1 MCKKV
6 RNKEKLYLK
15 IIDTSDENI
24 KYHAMKNIIYRRKI
38 MKMYYCYAGN
48 KKAGDYFSCQMRNI
62 LMIFSFSATEKPRNT
77 LSTSSFNWRSF
88 SSRGGRSLPA
98 SRIVSTDTLQ
108 SFE

>member
-15 IIDTSDENI
+15 IIDTGDENI

-38 MKMYYCYAGN
+38 IKMYYCYAGN

-62 LMIFSFSATEKPRNT
+62 LMIFSFAVTEKPRNT
-77 LSTSSFNWRSF
+77 FSISSFN
-88 SSRGGRSLPA
+88 
-98 SRIVSTDTLQ
+98 
-108 SFE
+108 